1 VSDDFALSQQLAERL
16 RAALHPLDAKL
27 RSEAVLSLCT
37 RLVGLTD
44 GQVDND
50 LGLVP
55 ALIGAA
61 AEAVN
66 RIDDIKL
73 QVRELTERYEEAATP
88 VERAAIVR
96 QHLSAIEVDRARLVG
111 DLAAMRRNLDLD
123 AVLERHAER
132 ISVEVDRVHLAYAI
146 AGALLKRGVFSPAQ
160 LRALDADGLFETA
173 FGHAFESSYEIVM
186 VKALEFGS
194 ALVAC
199 YPTVERLSLLGA
211 SRFRTTR
218 RFAADDQR
226 GPFAQVAALELSI
239 AADPKRATDL
249 VRERLEDRA
258 GRDGMIV
265 RHEAIRRLS
274 AAAGEP
280 RAKLAVLALAKDDPS
295 EHVRQGLAR
304 ALAEL
309 GSEPALTELARLAQE
324 DSAIPVRGFA
334 LRELGRVASR
344 STDAARTASSV
355 LAATADALTTRTLT
369 RAEWV
374 LVDVLLEQVRALC
387 AVPEPLLDPEL
398 FATKLAKLLE
408 SESLTLGL
416 AERVG
421 SALLSLE
428 VRRSAKLDEY
438 RRTLADT
445 LDGAREGERRKV
457 DFFPETSLAELEK
470 ALAVVA
476 QDGLPVSLA
485 ARGHGRFTLTLGER
499 RTLRLWRLLFELRT
513 PAPDKRM
520 GYAHTHARKFEGE
533 IAVAPLRMGEVTP
546 TRVPGERHLIQ
557 ELGTWGQFLPRVDDL
572 LIAASLRA
580 EPRRVVT
587 SFGTLVIRGPS
598 GLFRRL
604 LARLKLSLAY
614 ADYAIQRD
622 VSLSAREPEVR
633 IEYTR
638 RIRALGFSVE
648 LENSAGRVGRTEFR
662 RTPGSVERYLGSAL
676 AFAPFALPEWLEDL
690 GYTIAA
696 PRSNTAFQL
705 TVVVWL
711 ILCGM
716 LLRAALIRR
725 RVERSLSRI
734 PLRIGGWGSRG
745 KSGSERIKAA
755 LFHGLRFDVVV
766 KTTGCEAMFI
776 HARRDREAREL
787 FLYRPYDKATIW
799 EQEKVVGF
807 GSKLGAQV
815 FLWECMALQPRF
827 VSILMDEWMQDELA
841 TLTNAY
847 PDHEDIM
854 GPGGEDVARVIGSF
868 MPKKGTVFTA
878 EEQMLPLLRDAAV
891 GRRTNMVEVG
901 PIDAALLPRDLLQRF
916 PYAEHPS
923 NIAMVLAMAEHLG
936 IDRSY
941 ALVKMADFVIADLG
955 VLKTYPTVTF
965 STRKL
970 TFSNGMSANERAGF
984 LSNWIRLGYDEL
996 DSDAKPDVVS
1006 VVVVNNRADRVAR
1019 SHVFAQVVARDA
1031 ICDHVVLIGTNLI
1044 AMRRFIIEQFE
1055 GYLETLSLGE
1065 ISDVQGAIGRA
1076 ESILK
1081 RLRVSK
1087 EPATLERRLTLVLA
1101 AMGLAEA
1108 DAAARVREH
1117 AAKGSFDQGDAEPQR
1132 LAETLLEG
1140 VPARP
1145 ADALPGVHATLD
1157 DARAHLS
1164 RLVRHYADTRRTLA
1178 TVKSKVEQGDGE
1190 GALVALRAH
1199 CRTLW
1204 NERVYVVEDSGST
1217 GDQTIS
1223 RIAAQVPPGHDTWVL
1238 GCQNIKGT
1246 GLDFAYRWVSIG
1258 QVDVE
1263 LTRLEREPRA
1273 REAALRFLRGHGDYG
1288 LLDARF
1294 ALARVKALAES
1305 DDPSLAALKSE
1316 LASLAQHLARV
1327 EIARAARIQG
1337 APTKS
1342 RLSRVL
1348 DAVEPLVDHLDSV
1361 RRSKRA
1367 KRIMDDLFDRRVS
1380 QGQAAVLLRDLV
1392 ARGKGGW
1399 LAKDWI
1405 KPKG

>member
-1 VSDDFALSQQLAERL
+1 MSGNFELSRTLAERL
-16 RAALHPLDAKL
+16 RAFLHPLDAKL
-27 RSEAVLSLCT
+27 RSEALLSLST
-37 RLVGLTD
+37 RVVALTD
-44 GQVDND
+44 GQIDND

-66 RIDDIKL
+66 HVDEIKL
-73 QVRELTERYEEAATP
+73 QVRELTERYEQALTP
-88 VERAAIVR
+88 AERASIVR
-96 QHLSAIEVDRARLVG
+96 QHLSALEPDRARLLG
-111 DLAAMRRNLDLD
+111 DIAAMRRNLELD
-123 AVLERHAER
+123 ALLERHGER
-132 ISVEVDRVHLAYAI
+132 ISVEIDRVHLAYVI
-146 AGALLKRGVFSPAQ
+146 AGAVLRKGGFPPSQ
-160 LRALDADGLFETA
+160 LRGLAAETLLATA
-173 FGHAFESSYEIVM
+173 FEHASQSSYEIVI
-186 VKALEFGS
+186 VKALECAG
-194 ALVAC
+194 ALLEC

-211 SRFRTTR
+211 ERFRTTR

-226 GPFAQVAALELSI
+226 GPYAQIAALELSL
-239 AADPKRATDL
+239 AADPRRSAEL
-249 VRERLEDRA
+249 VRERLEDRD

-265 RHEAIRRLS
+265 RHEAIQRLT
-274 AAAGEP
+274 
-280 RAKLAVLALAKDDPS
+280 RAPADGASKFTVFAIARDDPS

-309 GSEPALTELARLAQE
+309 GSEAALAELSRLAL
-324 DSAIPVRGFA
+324 DDGAVPVRGFA
-334 LRELGRVASR
+334 LRELGRVAHR
-344 STDAARTASSV
+344 GTDAARAASVS
-355 LAATADALTTRTLT
+355 LSATADALAARALT

-374 LVDVLLEQVRALC
+374 LVDILIEQVRALC

-398 FATKLAKLLE
+398 FTAKLAALLA
-408 SESLTLGL
+408 SETLSLGL
-416 AERVG
+416 AERIG
-421 SALLSLE
+421 SALLAIE

-438 RRTLADT
+438 RRTLAAP
-445 LDGAREGERRKV
+445 LEGAREGDRRKV
-457 DFFPETSLAELEK
+457 EFFPETSLAELEK

-476 QDGLPVSLA
+476 QDGLPVSMA
-485 ARGHGRFTLTLGER
+485 ARGDGRFTLTLGER
-499 RTLRLWRLLFELRT
+499 RTLRFWRLLFELRT

-520 GYAHTHARKFEGE
+520 GYAHTHARKFEGD
-533 IAVAPLRMGEVTP
+533 IAIAPLRMGEVTP

-572 LIAASLRA
+572 LIAASISGR
-580 EPRRVVT
+580 PRRVVT
-587 SFGTLVIRGPS
+587 SLGTLVIRGPTS
-598 GLFRRL
+598 LFRRL
-604 LARLKLSLAY
+604 LARLKLSLSY

-622 VSLSAREPEVR
+622 VSLGAREPEVR
-633 IEYTR
+633 VEYAR
-638 RIRALGFSVE
+638 RLRALGFS
-648 LENSAGRVGRTEFR
+648 LAFENVKGYVGKASFERA
-662 RTPGSVERYLGSAL
+662 PSSVERYLAGA
-676 AFAPFALPEWLEDL
+676 AFAPFALPEWLEEL

-705 TVVVWL
+705 TIVVWL

-725 RVERSLSRI
+725 RVEQSLSRI

-891 GRRTNMVEVG
+891 RRETKMVEVG
-901 PIDAALLPRDLLQRF
+901 PIDAALLPRDLLSRF

-923 NIAMVLAMAEHLG
+923 NIAMVLALAEHLG

-996 DSDAKPDVVS
+996 DSDAKPDIVS

-1019 SHVFAQVVARDA
+1019 SHVFAQVVSRDA

-1065 ISDVQGAIGRA
+1065 ISDVPGAIARA
-1076 ESILK
+1076 ETILK
-1081 RLRVSK
+1081 RLRISK
-1087 EPATLERRLTLVLA
+1087 EPATLQRRLTLVLV

-1108 DAAARVREH
+1108 DATSRVARH
-1117 AAKGSFDQGDAEPQR
+1117 AAAGDFEAADADPR
-1132 LAETLLEG
+1132 KLAEKLLEG
-1140 VPARP
+1140 IAAPPSDV
-1145 ADALPGVHATLD
+1145 LPGVHATLE
-1157 DARAHLS
+1157 DAASHLS
-1164 RLVRHYADTRRTLA
+1164 RLIRHYADTRRTLGS
-1178 TVKSKVEQGDGE
+1178 VKSNVERGDG
-1190 GALVALRAH
+1190 GAALSALRAH
-1199 CRTLW
+1199 CRALW
-1204 NERVYVVEDSGST
+1204 DERVYVVEDSGST

-1223 RIAAQVPPGHDTWVL
+1223 RIAGQVPPGHDTWVL

-1305 DDPSLAALKSE
+1305 DDPSLAPLKSE
-1316 LASLAQHLARV
+1316 LVSLSQHLSRV
-1327 EIARAARIQG
+1327 EVARAARIQG